1 MNWVVIENTFVIIG
15 ASIPLLRPFFSKAK
29 KQVMSAYAAN
39 TGFEMN
45 SRSQRSQNGVK
56 GPFSAGAQHKSIA
69 LQSSSE
75 ENILQLVPVHG
86 APKLATNIESNNQFG
101 HEHDAENG
109 IKKETTIQVKY
120 DESDGITPPG
130 SKWGFTK

>member
-29 KQVMSAYAAN
+29 KQAMSAYTAS

-45 SRSQRSQNGVK
+45 SRSQRSQKGVK
-56 GPFSAGAQHKSIA
+56 GPFSTVAQHKSIA

-86 APKLATNIESNNQFG
+86 APKLATNIQSNNQFG
-101 HEHDAENG
+101 DEYDAEKG
-109 IKKETTIQVKY
+109 IKKETTVQVKY
-120 DESDGITPPG
+120 DEGDGITTPG
-130 SKWGFTK
+130 SKWAYTK